1 MGQSAD
7 SHPEI
12 ARLGDIIAPLPRAFL
27 EDRLSMIVHQ
37 AHGLEYALLG
47 APLDNTPR
55 EALLG
60 LAMSLSDKLGE
71 LLSEIEGKEVEQ

>member
-37 AHGLEYALLG
+37 AHGLEYAIKG
-47 APLDNTPR
+47 APIDTAPS
-55 EALLG
+55 EALIG
-60 LAMSLSDKLGE
+60 LAVALCEKLGE

>member
-7 SHPEI
+7 PHEEI
-12 ARLGDIIAPLPRAFL
+12 VRLGDIIAPLPRAFL

-60 LAMSLSDKLGE
+60 LSTSLSEKLGE
-71 LLSEIEGKEVEQ
+71 LLAEIERKESDL